1 MTGGQQAER
10 RQARRP
16 ICSYTIRSPP
26 AFLPLPL
33 PKRTKSS
40 ARWLAEHAADP
51 YVKRAHEEGWRS
63 RAAFKLE
70 EIQRTD
76 RILRP
81 GMTVVDLGA
90 APGGWSQFVARTL
103 PGKCRVIALD
113 ILEMPALPGVE
124 FIHGD
129 FNEEAVLARLRDAL
143 GGSKADL
150 VMSDMAPNMM
160 GIADVDHDR
169 SMHLV
174 DLAMDFVAH
183 SLRPGGDLL
192 MKVFQGREFQPLILR
207 LRREFESVKL
217 RKPKASRSR
226 SAELYVLARGYR
238 LV

>member
-1 MTGGQQAER
+1 M
-10 RQARRP
+10 
-16 ICSYTIRSPP
+16 
-26 AFLPLPL
+26 

-70 EIQRTD
+70 EIQRAD

-90 APGGWSQFVARTL
+90 APGGWSQFAARSL
-103 PGKCRVIALD
+103 AGQGRVVALD

-124 FIHGD
+124 FIQGD
-129 FNEEAVLARLRDAL
+129 FTSEDVLARLQASL
-143 GGSKADL
+143 HGEKVDL
-150 VMSDMAPNMM
+150 VLSDMAPNMM

-169 SMHLV
+169 SMALV
-174 DLAMDFVAH
+174 ELAVDFAERE
-183 SLRPGGDLL
+183 LRPGGDLL
-192 MKVFQGREFQPLILR
+192 MKVFQGRDLQTLVAR

-217 RKPKASRSR
+217 RKPKASRAR
-226 SAELYVLARGYR
+226 SPEVYVLARGYR

>member
-1 MTGGQQAER
+1 M
-10 RQARRP
+10 
-16 ICSYTIRSPP
+16 
-26 AFLPLPL
+26 

-76 RILRP
+76 RILKP

-90 APGGWSQFVARTL
+90 APGGWSQFAARTL
-103 PGKCRVIALD
+103 GGQGRVIALD
-113 ILEMPALPGVE
+113 VLEMPALPGVE
-124 FIHGD
+124 FIQGD
-129 FNEEAVLARLRDAL
+129 FTDEAVLKRLDAAL
-143 GGSKADL
+143 GGQKVDL

-169 SMHLV
+169 SMGLV
-174 DLAMDFVAH
+174 DLAVDFAAH

-192 MKVFQGREFQPLILR
+192 MKVFQGREFQALVAR
-207 LRREFESVKL
+207 LRRDFESVKL
-217 RKPKASRSR
+217 RKPKASRAR